1 MEKREHHMRDDHPLQ
16 VLLGNLRVVD
26 RERLHLEKA
35 IRRYH
40 GACSELRQNPYLHP
54 DVREF
59 LQEYVDRYDGLWG
72 SRGAE
77 TRTPTLSGV
86 CAATS
91 GSVRRSVRGFWPRPA
106 PERSAAALSPP

>member
-1 MEKREHHMRDDHPLQ
+1 MEKRELHMKEDHPLQ

-26 RERLHLEKA
+26 RERLHLEKE

-77 TRTPTLSGV
+77 TRIAYAVRSLRRYQRIAKKARKRILATTGV
-86 CAATS
+86 
-91 GSVRRSVRGFWPRPA
+91 
-106 PERSAAALSPP
+106 